1 MNRRGRIVSVEGID
15 AVGKST
21 QSLLLETWFK
31 DHGLRV
37 TSLSFPDY
45 DTPIGVEIKAFLE
58 GRREFGP
65 EVRHMLFAANRWE
78 KVSLIRRSQLEN
90 EVIIVNR
97 YTESNL
103 VYGVANGLRLGW
115 LAALEKGIPKSD
127 LVLVLDAPS
136 KGLVSRRP
144 GPKDSDETDFE
155 LQARVRTP
163 YKELALK
170 FGWMTIDG
178 SKSVGGVHD
187 SVVKAVKDNLDL
199 RMREG
204 WIDGP

>member
-31 DHGLRV
+31 DNGLRV

-45 DTPIGVEIKAFLE
+45 DTPIGKEIKAFLE
-58 GRREFGP
+58 GRRDFGP

-90 EVIIVNR
+90 EVVIVNR

-103 VYGVANGLRLGW
+103 VYGLANGLRLGW

-127 LVLVLDAPS
+127 LVVVLDASS

-144 GPKDSDETDFE
+144 GPKDSYEKDLE
-155 LQARVRTP
+155 LQARVQTL
-163 YKELALK
+163 YKELAPK

-187 SVVKAVKDNLDL
+187 SVVQTVKDNLDL
-199 RMREG
+199 GMRER
-204 WIDGP
+204 DR